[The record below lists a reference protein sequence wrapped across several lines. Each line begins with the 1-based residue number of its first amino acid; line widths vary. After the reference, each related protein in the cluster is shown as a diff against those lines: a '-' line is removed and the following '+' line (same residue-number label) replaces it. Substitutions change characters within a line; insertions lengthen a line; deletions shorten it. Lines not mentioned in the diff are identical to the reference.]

1 MARQQNTVAKRLRE
15 MAKKR
20 KAEDKR
26 VQRRKK
32 NEQINTPP
40 HNPEHPEHANHAEHP
55 PGIEP
60 KPIVPS

>member
-26 VQRRKK
+26 VQRRKNK
-32 NEQINTPP
+32 ERIDTPP
-40 HNPEHPEHANHAEHP
+40 LTPGFASEDPGHALES
-55 PGIEP
+55 EP
-60 KPIVPS
+60 KPVIPS